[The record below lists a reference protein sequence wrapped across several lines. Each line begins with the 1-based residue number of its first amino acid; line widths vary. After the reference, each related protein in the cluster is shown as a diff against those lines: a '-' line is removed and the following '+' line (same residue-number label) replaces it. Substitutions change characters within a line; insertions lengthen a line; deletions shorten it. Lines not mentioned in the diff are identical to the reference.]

1 MILLN
6 PSCLSPF
13 SKKDSGNRYSWLH
26 RVVVSKI
33 VGPSDDTHP
42 RTSDASRRRCNNVL
56 SSLSLWPLAR
66 LLNFSI
72 FPMRDLERNRI
83 TAREWLFRYRVV
95 DRGWRQPRRQPPR
108 ERERS
113 AARLIYISREL
124 SARLSIFQGA
134 PTRAIRGRAPVPAG
148 LWISTNFLPIF
159 VWRERFNRPGAWV
172 QSVIRGERSFFVRS
186 RISSSVPLLALILVL
201 LLYVEKNA
209 RG

>member
-1 MILLN
+1 MTL
-6 PSCLSPF
+6 
-13 SKKDSGNRYSWLH
+13 
-26 RVVVSKI
+26 VV
-33 VGPSDDTHP
+33 
-42 RTSDASRRRCNNVL
+42 ASRHRTHRNNVL
-56 SSLSLWPLAR
+56 SSLAR

-72 FPMRDLERNRI
+72 FPVRDLERNRI

-95 DRGWRQPRRQPPR
+95 DRGWRWRRRWRQSPR

-124 SARLSIFQGA
+124 STRLSIFQGA
-134 PTRAIRGRAPVPAG
+134 STRAIRGRAPVPAG

-172 QSVIRGERSFFVRS
+172 QSVIRGELSFLSS
-186 RISSSVPLLALILVL
+186 REFLPRPLSLPSSSFS
-201 LLYVEKNA
+201 YSSSWKNA